1 MHYDA
6 IIPVRGEQK
15 GQTGQT
21 KQTLKLDF
29 PGNLFWAAIV
39 ILTMF
44 LVCTGVKMHI
54 FNQKNNLCTS
64 DVQNTEF
71 FCKQK
76 KNSLTDNVD
85 LLMKSCPTKARL
97 QNAI

>member
-1 MHYDA
+1 MHYAA

-39 ILTMF
+39 ILAMF

-54 FNQKNNLCTS
+54 FNQKNNISAS
-64 DVQNTEF
+64 DVQNIKF
-71 FCKQK
+71 
-76 KNSLTDNVD
+76 
-85 LLMKSCPTKARL
+85 LLMKSCPTNSPVQYGLFKKMNIL
-97 QNAI
+97 FE

>member
-1 MHYDA
+1 MYYAA

-29 PGNLFWAAIV
+29 PGNLCRAAFV
-39 ILTMF
+39 ILAMF

-54 FNQKNNLCTS
+54 FNQKNNICTS
-64 DVQNTEF
+64 DYQNIEY

-76 KNSLTDNVD
+76 KRI
-85 LLMKSCPTKARL
+85 A
-97 QNAI
+97 